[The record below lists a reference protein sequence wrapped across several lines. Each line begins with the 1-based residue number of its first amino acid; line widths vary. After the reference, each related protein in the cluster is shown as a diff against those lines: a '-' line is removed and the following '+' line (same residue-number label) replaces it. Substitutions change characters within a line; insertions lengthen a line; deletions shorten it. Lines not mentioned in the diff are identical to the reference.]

1 MADYPG
7 VVVGHDSAGQDQDH
21 DQEVHLVQP
30 AQDIQIIRVMS
41 LGSFFKYKIAS
52 FTVCF
57 SSHYQSF
64 IHLVSGFITP

>member
-30 AQDIQIIRVMS
+30 TQDIQKIRVMS
-41 LGSFFKYKIAS
+41 SCS
-52 FTVCF
+52 V
-57 SSHYQSF
+57 
-64 IHLVSGFITP
+64 